1 MSETIAIES
10 NSGSAPSKGVLR
22 VNVAERP
29 FKLRDSSS
37 TRTIVC
43 VIFNSYSLFAN
54 FSLEIILGS
63 NTALRRLLSFNRM
76 RFLNRNRLYFFMTE
90 SSLLTELISLSAQ
103 KFPQAMALTSGNQ
116 NMSYKDLYVNVKQ
129 FASGL
134 LNLGLERSERVAI
147 YLEKRFE
154 TVIASFGAPAAGAVF
169 VPVNPLLKPEQV
181 AFILRDCN
189 VRVLVTSPER
199 LALMKDALAECHD
212 LRHVVVTDSVAD
224 ADLTGQSGT
233 NNEDPRVTGPVQLTF
248 WRDLLGSPPRPGH
261 RLIDTDMAAILY
273 TSGSTGKPKGVV
285 LSHRNMVAGAKSV
298 ASYLENNAQDTLL
311 AALPLSFDAGF
322 SQLTTAF
329 HAGARVVLLNYL
341 MPRDVLKAMAREG
354 VTGLTA
360 VPPLYIQLATLDW
373 PTSIN
378 DKLRYFA
385 NTGGR
390 MPRETLNVLRQQVPQ
405 AKPFLMYGLTEAFR
419 STYLPPEEVD
429 RRPDSIGKAIPN
441 AEILVLREDG
451 SPCSPE
457 EPGELVHRGALVGLG
472 YWNDADK
479 TAERYKLLASDAPGR
494 QAGLQLPEY
503 AVFSGDTVRRDAQ
516 GFLYFIGRRDEMMKT
531 SGYRVSPT
539 EVEEILYSTQLV
551 GECVAFGV
559 EHPSLGHAIHVIAT
573 QASNTGARGLNDLM
587 LECRTRMPAYMVPA
601 SIEFVDG
608 SLPRNPNGKIDRK
621 FLSAEWARRHAA

>member
-1 MSETIAIES
+1 
-10 NSGSAPSKGVLR
+10 
-22 VNVAERP
+22 
-29 FKLRDSSS
+29 
-37 TRTIVC
+37 
-43 VIFNSYSLFAN
+43 
-54 FSLEIILGS
+54 
-63 NTALRRLLSFNRM
+63 
-76 RFLNRNRLYFFMTE
+76 MTE
-90 SSLLTELISLSAQ
+90 STLLHDLIALAAQ
-103 KFPQAMALTSGNQ
+103 RSPQAIALTSGASQ
-116 NMSYKDLYVNVKQ
+116 LSYAELSTGVSQ
-129 FASGL
+129 FSAGL
-134 LNLGLERSERVAI
+134 LSLGLDRGERVAI

-199 LALMKDALAECHD
+199 LALMHEVLAQCHD
-212 LRHVVVTDSVAD
+212 LRHVVVTDALAPASPAG
-224 ADLTGQSGT
+224 LTLT
-233 NNEDPRVTGPVQLTF
+233 NPLALLC
-248 WRDLLGSPPRPGH
+248 WRDLLSRPARPGH
-261 RLIDTDMAAILY
+261 RVIDVDMAAILY

-298 ASYLENNAQDTLL
+298 ASYLENRPGDVLL

-360 VPPLYIQLATLDW
+360 VPPLYIQLAQLEW
-373 PTSIN
+373 PAAIN
-378 DKLRYFA
+378 QSLRYFA

-390 MPRETLNVLRQQVPQ
+390 MPRETLNLLRQRAPQ

-419 STYLPPEEVD
+419 STYLPPDQVD

-457 EPGELVHRGALVGLG
+457 EPGELVHRGALVGMG
-472 YWNDADK
+472 YWNDAEK
-479 TAERYKLLASDAPGR
+479 TAERYRLLAADAPGR
-494 QAGLQLPEY
+494 QPGLQLPEY
-503 AVFSGDTVRRDAQ
+503 AVFSGDTVRKDAE

-539 EVEEILYSTQLV
+539 EVEEILYATQLV

-559 EHPSLGHAIHVIAT
+559 PHPSLGHAIYVIAT
-573 QASNTGARGLNDLM
+573 HATGTGSRGLNDLIN
-587 LECRTRMPAYMVPA
+587 ECRSRMPAYMVPA
-601 SIEFVDG
+601 GIEIVAG
-608 SLPRNPNGKIDRK
+608 PLPRNPNGKIDRK
-621 FLSAEWARRHAA
+621 LLAAEWLERHGR

>member
-1 MSETIAIES
+1 
-10 NSGSAPSKGVLR
+10 
-22 VNVAERP
+22 
-29 FKLRDSSS
+29 
-37 TRTIVC
+37 
-43 VIFNSYSLFAN
+43 
-54 FSLEIILGS
+54 
-63 NTALRRLLSFNRM
+63 
-76 RFLNRNRLYFFMTE
+76 MTE
-90 SSLLTELISLSAQ
+90 SMLLTELLNVTAERTPQALALTNGASSLSY
-103 KFPQAMALTSGNQ
+103 G
-116 NMSYKDLYVNVKQ
+116 DLNAVVAR

-134 LNLGLERSERVAI
+134 VGLDLQRGERVAI

-154 TVIASFGAPAAGAVF
+154 TVVASFGAPAAGAVF

-181 AFILRDCN
+181 AYILRDCN

-199 LALMKDALAECHD
+199 LDLLKDALVDCPD
-212 LRHVVVTDSVAD
+212 LRHVVLTDSA
-224 ADLTGQSGT
+224 ANSERAG
-233 NNEDPRVTGPVQLTF
+233 VTVTAPWQLTC
-248 WRDLLGSPPRPGH
+248 WRDLLSGPVRPGH
-261 RLIDTDMAAILY
+261 RVIDIDMAAILY

-298 ASYLENNAQDTLL
+298 ASYLENNCEDVLL

-341 MPRDVLKAMAREG
+341 MPRDVLRAMEREG

-360 VPPLYIQLATLDW
+360 VPPLYIQLAQLEW
-373 PTSIN
+373 PAALN
-378 DKLRYFA
+378 ERLRYFA

-390 MPRETLNVLRQQVPQ
+390 MPRETLNLLRQRVPK

-451 SPCSPE
+451 SACSPE
-457 EPGELVHRGALVGLG
+457 EPGELVHRGALVGMG
-472 YWNDADK
+472 YWNDAGK
-479 TAERYKLLASDAPGR
+479 TAERYKQLASDAPGR
-494 QAGLQLPEY
+494 QPGLQLPEY
-503 AVFSGDTVRRDAQ
+503 AVFSGDTVRMDSE

-539 EVEEILYSTQLV
+539 EVEEILYATQLV

-559 EHPSLGHAIHVIAT
+559 DHPTLGQAIHVIAT
-573 QASNTGARGLNDLM
+573 YAIGTGARGPNDLM
-587 LECRTRMPAYMVPA
+587 SECRTRMPAYMVPA
-601 SIEFVDG
+601 GIEFVAG
-608 SLPRNPNGKIDRK
+608 PLPRNPNGKIDRK
-621 FLSAEWARRHAA
+621 LLSTEWVERHGAERSSS

>member
-1 MSETIAIES
+1 
-10 NSGSAPSKGVLR
+10 
-22 VNVAERP
+22 
-29 FKLRDSSS
+29 
-37 TRTIVC
+37 
-43 VIFNSYSLFAN
+43 
-54 FSLEIILGS
+54 
-63 NTALRRLLSFNRM
+63 
-76 RFLNRNRLYFFMTE
+76 MTE
-90 SSLLTELISLSAQ
+90 STLLPELIALTAGRTP
-103 KFPQAMALTSGNQ
+103 KAIVLTSGDSKLNYGEL
-116 NMSYKDLYVNVKQ
+116 SAKVDQ
-129 FASGL
+129 FSSGL
-134 LNLGLERSERVAI
+134 MHLGIARGERVAI

-169 VPVNPLLKPEQV
+169 VPVNPLLKPDQV

-199 LALMKDALAECHD
+199 LALMKDVLAECHD
-212 LRHVVVTDSVAD
+212 LRHVVVTDPVAHAGQ
-224 ADLTGQSGT
+224 ADLA
-233 NNEDPRVTGPVQLTF
+233 VTGYVHGPLAF
-248 WRDLLGSPPRPGH
+248 ISWGDLLSSPARLGH
-261 RLIDTDMAAILY
+261 RVIDTDMAAILY

-298 ASYLENNAQDTLL
+298 ASYLENGPQDTLL

-341 MPRDVLKAMAREG
+341 MPRDVLKAMEREG

-360 VPPLYIQLATLDW
+360 VPPLYIQLAQLEW
-373 PTSIN
+373 PASIN
-378 DKLRYFA
+378 DGLRYFA

-390 MPRETLNVLRQQVPQ
+390 MPRETLTLLRQRAPK
-405 AKPFLMYGLTEAFR
+405 ARPFLMYGLTEAFR

-451 SPCSPE
+451 SACSPE
-457 EPGELVHRGALVGLG
+457 EPGELVHRGALVGMG
-472 YWNDADK
+472 YWNDGEK

-494 QAGLQLPEY
+494 QPGLQLPEY
-503 AVFSGDTVRRDAQ
+503 AVFSGDTVRMDAE

-539 EVEEILYSTQLV
+539 EVEEILYATQMV

-559 EHPSLGHAIHVIAT
+559 DHPTLGHAIHVIAT
-573 QASNTGARGLNDLM
+573 HAVSTGPDALNALM
-587 LECRTRMPAYMVPA
+587 SECKARMPAYMVPA
-601 SIEFVDG
+601 GIEFVAG
-608 SLPRNPNGKIDRK
+608 PLPRNPNGKIDRK
-621 FLSAEWARRHAA
+621 LLSTEWLERHSG